1 MAPTSRKRGRNEG
14 MQGDMQNVV
23 EARREALIE
32 ERQKQL
38 ESIYDRHDTL
48 VREAFHMERFTLML
62 GYDPKEAKAEQT
74 GVIHDYK
81 AQYDLL
87 SIAGPSSGRRTRS
100 ERRQIV
106 TAPTHVSPDSVKK
119 GKGKASSNAIWDI
132 LSTARPSPVKGK
144 GKEKA
149 SMFMDSASAPIGR
162 KAPQRDLHSVV
173 DVEMDS
179 ISAPIV
185 KGRKK
190 AKFGPSEILEGA
202 SIVGRRHTGISARQH
217 MGGKSNGESSST
229 AGRRLR
235 SQDTTAVVAAI
246 ADAPTKSGPSTPELV
261 PSVGGRHSTMGPPS
275 TPRNQ
280 ALGGSYS
287 DVDPAVGKRRNT
299 LYNGVSA
306 RKRPRED
313 SDAESLADKSPATI
327 STRGGRAL
335 PARAAAHR
343 VTVPLPPPSPY
354 SNIKRI
360 KLIVRRPPPSYSNPN
375 QLPPPPKHGSSISA
389 FLSSYT
395 TMENKDVSTRI
406 LRESVRRDADILE
419 RASKLKEDGR
429 WFYRSEEEGG
439 IIEDLETPQGPERTT
454 KDVWDHCIEE
464 IVALGQAEIKRP
476 IGAQIA
482 SQIASKMQAYW
493 EGQHAKQDKKRVQE
507 EKRLRVLAKQ
517 TIKEVTSAWGKIV
530 LHIRHQEQVEREA
543 EELKRGHEHLDA
555 ILDQSGL
562 LLETQQNSLVRRS
575 RSTSSDGFGIWGS
588 EGGDSDDS
596 EGDGEEGEEDDIESD
611 EEEPE
616 PEPEPEPEQ
625 SDGGEEGDDDMD
637 VDTIALLG
645 GNPDTPISQSVEA
658 SPTASTSI
666 LPSRGS
672 VSPDDAVNDESLML
686 ALEDLLILPE
696 SSPPPTPTPSSY
708 PLGSPSLPSLPNMQ
722 AKDASPV
729 DDSVAPSD
737 YAETVP
743 SSMSAVASP
752 GKYDEDVAAQNLT
765 TLKDVRSRIPT
776 PDLGLRSRPE
786 GTIDT
791 LDEVSAQSAL
801 EEEMEVNRVHS
812 FANDINNETRPCE
825 TNVDAGVNG
834 TEPHARCD
842 EVVRPDE
849 PEKEEQELPKLPI
862 IPEDGDDARPD
873 EPEEEEQ
880 ELPELPIIPEYL
892 KPFAVAPVE
901 WDPDAPIKPPLLLRG
916 VLRPYQQT
924 GLEWLTTLHRNNLNG
939 ILADEMGL
947 GKTIQTISLLAHLAC
962 DRGIWGPHLIIVPT
976 SVLLNWEMEF
986 KKFLPGFR
994 VLSYHG
1000 TTKRRKELRQGWNDK
1015 YHFNVCITSYT
1026 LASRDAHIFKRR
1038 AWYYM
1043 ILDEAHMIKNFKSQR
1058 WNILLMFRSFRRLLL
1073 TGTPLQ
1079 NNLTELWA
1087 LLQFLMSGSNF
1098 ANLKEFGD
1106 WFSNPLEKA
1115 IEMGNAHDDE
1125 TMQRVS
1131 KLHTVLRPYLLRR
1144 LKRDVEKELP
1154 SKFEHLMLCPLSKRQ
1169 RYLYDE
1175 FMSRAHTQDALQSG
1189 VYQKIANILMQ
1200 LRKVCNHPDLFEVR
1214 PVVTSFAMTRSA
1226 VADFEIKELLI
1237 RRRLL
1242 TEDEKSVNLDFLGLR
1257 FIDQQNTSEFG
1268 AMETRRL
1275 DATSRLPFIFE
1286 LPGEPPPKDMR
1297 AIDGFRAYA
1306 AWRSRADKI
1315 AHWTHVAYV
1324 NQYRIQAYPIASREM
1339 IAYVGSINKP
1349 ILPLSYVNQTAYLD
1363 TMITMHTMVKTY
1375 AQRSDEMASTID
1387 RFAFATPAVVAL
1399 DIPRIAL
1406 PSLPIN
1412 QITRDFDAV
1421 LHKSSVKLQI
1431 AFPDPL
1437 LLQYDCGKLQQ
1448 LNLLLREKKAGG
1460 HRVLIFTQMTRI
1472 LDILEIFLNFHGYLY
1487 LRLDGATKIEDRQY
1501 ITERFNA
1508 DSRIFCFIASSRS
1521 GGVGINL
1528 TGADTVVFYDSDF
1541 NPQMDRQCEDRAHRI
1556 GQIRDVHIYRFVSQY
1571 TVEEAMLRKANQKRS
1586 LDDLVIQKGGFDWRT
1601 IFNDEKALTN
1611 ALEEFDDQEDAHA
1624 AAVAT
1629 REEVAIVGADEADF
1643 GEGETTRDI
1652 DNRES
1657 SQVDVEQQPEER
1669 QEGQDEEEDEEE
1681 GGTIADYML
1690 AFVRQDYDY
1699 FREWRV

>member
-1 MAPTSRKRGRNEG
+1 MAPTSRKRGRNEV
-14 MQGDMQNVV
+14 MQDDMQNVV

-38 ESIYDRHDTL
+38 ERIYDRHDTL

-74 GVIHDYK
+74 GVINDYK

-87 SIAGPSSGRRTRS
+87 NTAGPSSGRRTRS

-106 TAPTHVSPDSVKK
+106 TAPTHVSPESVKK
-119 GKGKASSNAIWDI
+119 GKGKANSSTIWDI

-144 GKEKA
+144 GKERA
-149 SMFMDSASAPIGR
+149 SMSMDSASVPVGR
-162 KAPQRDLHSVV
+162 KALPKDHHSVV

-179 ISAPIV
+179 ISAPIG

-190 AKFGPSEILEGA
+190 AKFGPSEVPEET
-202 SIVGRRHTGISARQH
+202 SIVGRRYTSESRRQH
-217 MGGKSNGESSST
+217 VGSKPSGGSVST

-235 SQDTTAVVAAI
+235 SQDTTSVGAV
-246 ADAPTKSGPSTPELV
+246 DTNAPTTTGLFTPEPV
-261 PSVGGRHSTMGPPS
+261 PSVGDHHSVMGPPS
-275 TPRNQ
+275 TPRRQ
-280 ALGGSYS
+280 HIGHS
-287 DVDPAVGKRRNT
+287 DSEIVPAIGKQHHT
-299 LYNGVSA
+299 SSNGIST
-306 RKRPRED
+306 RKRPREE
-313 SDAESLADKSPATI
+313 SDAESLAGKSPATI

-343 VTVPLPPPSPY
+343 VTAPPPPPSPY

-360 KLIVRRPPPSYSNPN
+360 KLIVRRPPPSYTNPN

-395 TMENKDVSTRI
+395 TMDHKDVSTRI
-406 LRESVRRDADILE
+406 LQESIRRDADILE
-419 RASKLKEDGR
+419 RASKLKEEGR
-429 WFYRSEEEGG
+429 WFYRSEEEGD
-439 IIEDLETPQGPERTT
+439 IAQVLETPQGPERTT
-454 KDVWDHCIEE
+454 KDVWDYCIEQ
-464 IVALGQAEIKRP
+464 IVALGQAEVKRP

-482 SQIASKMQAYW
+482 SQIASKVKVYW
-493 EGQHAKQDKKRVQE
+493 EGQHAKQDKKRAQE
-507 EKRLRVLAKQ
+507 EKRLKILAKQ

-530 LHIRHQEQVEREA
+530 LHIRRQEQVEREA

-562 LLETQQNSLVRRS
+562 LLETQQSSLVRRS
-575 RSTSSDGFGIWGS
+575 RSTSSDGFGLWGS

-596 EGDGEEGEEDDIESD
+596 EGDGEEGDDDVDDDDSG

-616 PEPEPEPEQ
+616 PEQEQ
-625 SDGGEEGDDDMD
+625 SDGDEEGDDDVD
-637 VDTIALLG
+637 GDTIALLG
-645 GNPDTPISQSVEA
+645 DRQDTPISQNIEA
-658 SPTASTSI
+658 TPTASTPV

-672 VSPDDAVNDESLML
+672 IAPDDVVHDESMML

-696 SSPPPTPTPSSY
+696 SSPPPTPTSPLY
-708 PLGSPSLPSLPNMQ
+708 PLESPSLSSLPNVQ
-722 AKDASPV
+722 VRDASPL
-729 DDSVAPSD
+729 DNSVAPSD

-743 SSMSAVASP
+743 SSVSVVASP
-752 GKYDEDVAAQNLT
+752 RQCDGSVMTRN
-765 TLKDVRSRIPT
+765 PT
-776 PDLGLRSRPE
+776 SPKNMQSAGTQIVTSEIDLLSCETQAE
-786 GTIDT
+786 GAV
-791 LDEVSAQSAL
+791 DEVSAQTTL
-801 EEEMEVNRVHS
+801 EQNTEVNRVHP
-812 FANDINNETRPCE
+812 FAKVINNETRPRR
-825 TNVDAGVNG
+825 TDADAGVNG
-834 TEPHARCD
+834 MEPHAIGD
-842 EVVRPDE
+842 EVTRSDA
-849 PEKEEQELPKLPI
+849 PEEQEQELPKLPI
-862 IPEDGDDARPD
+862 NPDHDDSAAVRPD
-873 EPEEEEQ
+873 EPEEAEQ
-880 ELPELPIIPEYL
+880 ELPKLPIVPEYL

-901 WDPDAPIKPPLLLRG
+901 WDADAPIKPPLLLRG

-986 KKFLPGFR
+986 K
-994 VLSYHG
+994 
-1000 TTKRRKELRQGWNDK
+1000 KRRKELRQGWNDK

-1131 KLHTVLRPYLLRR
+1131 KLHT
-1144 LKRDVEKELP
+1144 RDVEKELP

-1214 PVVTSFAMTRSA
+1214 PIVTSFAMTRSA
-1226 VADFEIKELLI
+1226 IADFEIKELLI

-1242 TEDEKSVNLDFLGLR
+1242 TEEEESLNLDFLGLR
-1257 FIDQQNTSEFG
+1257 FIDRQNTSEFG
-1268 AMETRRL
+1268 AMGTRRL
-1275 DATSRLPFIFE
+1275 DATSHLPFIFE

-1297 AIDGFRAYA
+1297 TIDGFRAYA
-1306 AWRSRADKI
+1306 TWKSRADKI
-1315 AHWTHVAYV
+1315 AHWIHVAYV
-1324 NQYRIQAYPIASREM
+1324 NRHRIQMYPITSCEM
-1339 IAYVGSINKP
+1339 IAPSSRCPYVD
-1349 ILPLSYVNQTAYLD
+1349 QTAYLD
-1363 TMITMHTMVKTY
+1363 TMITTHKMVKTY
-1375 AQRSDEMASTID
+1375 AERSDEMASTID

-1399 DIPRIAL
+1399 DIPCIAF

-1412 QITRDFDAV
+1412 QIPRDFDAV

-1431 AFPDPL
+1431 AFPDPS

-1508 DSRIFCFIASSRS
+1508 DSRIFCFIASSSIRC
-1521 GGVGINL
+1521 L

-1541 NPQMDRQCEDRAHRI
+1541 QSSNGSAHRI

-1643 GEGETTRDI
+1643 GEGETTRDV

-1657 SQVDVEQQPEER
+1657 EQVDVEQQPEEV
-1669 QEGQDEEEDEEE
+1669 QEEEEDEEE

-1690 AFVRQDYDY
+1690 AFVKQDYDY
-1699 FREWRV
+1699 FRDWRV

>member
-1 MAPTSRKRGRNEG
+1 
-14 MQGDMQNVV
+14 
-23 EARREALIE
+23 
-32 ERQKQL
+32 
-38 ESIYDRHDTL
+38 
-48 VREAFHMERFTLML
+48 
-62 GYDPKEAKAEQT
+62 
-74 GVIHDYK
+74 
-81 AQYDLL
+81 
-87 SIAGPSSGRRTRS
+87 
-100 ERRQIV
+100 
-106 TAPTHVSPDSVKK
+106 SP
-119 GKGKASSNAIWDI
+119 
-132 LSTARPSPVKGK
+132 
-144 GKEKA
+144 
-149 SMFMDSASAPIGR
+149 F
-162 KAPQRDLHSVV
+162 
-173 DVEMDS
+173 
-179 ISAPIV
+179 
-185 KGRKK
+185 
-190 AKFGPSEILEGA
+190 
-202 SIVGRRHTGISARQH
+202 
-217 MGGKSNGESSST
+217 
-229 AGRRLR
+229 
-235 SQDTTAVVAAI
+235 
-246 ADAPTKSGPSTPELV
+246 
-261 PSVGGRHSTMGPPS
+261 
-275 TPRNQ
+275 
-280 ALGGSYS
+280 
-287 DVDPAVGKRRNT
+287 
-299 LYNGVSA
+299 
-306 RKRPRED
+306 
-313 SDAESLADKSPATI
+313 
-327 STRGGRAL
+327 
-335 PARAAAHR
+335 
-343 VTVPLPPPSPY
+343 

-360 KLIVRRPPPSYSNPN
+360 KLIVRRPPPSYSNPS

-395 TMENKDVSTRI
+395 TMEHKDVSTRI
-406 LRESVRRDADILE
+406 VQESVRRDADILE

-454 KDVWDHCIEE
+454 KDVWDYCIEQ

-476 IGAQIA
+476 IGVQIA
-482 SQIASKMQAYW
+482 SQIASKVQVYW
-493 EGQHAKQDKKRVQE
+493 EGQYAKQDKKRVQE
-507 EKRLRVLAKQ
+507 EKRLRALAKQ

-575 RSTSSDGFGIWGS
+575 RSTSSDGFGMWGS

-596 EGDGEEGEEDDIESD
+596 EGDGEEGEEDDIETD
-611 EEEPE
+611 EDEPE
-616 PEPEPEPEQ
+616 PEPEP
-625 SDGGEEGDDDMD
+625 SDVGEEGDSDMD
-637 VDTIALLG
+637 VETIALLG
-645 GNPDTPISQSVEA
+645 SHPNIPISQSVEA
-658 SPTASTSI
+658 SPTTSTSI

-672 VSPDDAVNDESLML
+672 VSPDGAVNDEF
-686 ALEDLLILPE
+686 
-696 SSPPPTPTPSSY
+696 PPPTPTPSSY
-708 PLGSPSLPSLPNMQ
+708 PLGSPSLLSLPNTPVR
-722 AKDASPV
+722 DAAPV
-729 DDSVAPSD
+729 YDSVAPSD
-737 YAETVP
+737 YAETV
-743 SSMSAVASP
+743 SSSVSAVVSP
-752 GKYDEDVAAQNLT
+752 GKDDEELVAQNLNT
-765 TLKDVRSRIPT
+765 PKDARSQIPI
-776 PDLGLRSRPE
+776 PDIDLHSRPE

-791 LDEVSAQSAL
+791 LDKVPAQS
-801 EEEMEVNRVHS
+801 V
-812 FANDINNETRPCE
+812 
-825 TNVDAGVNG
+825 
-834 TEPHARCD
+834 CD
-842 EVVRPDE
+842 EAVRPDE
-849 PEKEEQELPKLPI
+849 PRKEEQELPKLPI
-862 IPEDGDDARPD
+862 FPENDDDAHAD
-873 EPEEEEQ
+873 EPEEEQ
-880 ELPELPIIPEYL
+880 ELPDLPIIPEYL

-1242 TEDEKSVNLDFLGLR
+1242 TEEEESLNLDFLGLR
-1257 FIDQQNTSEFG
+1257 FIDQQNTSEFS
-1268 AMETRRL
+1268 AIETRRL

-1297 AIDGFRAYA
+1297 TIDGFRAYA
-1306 AWRSRADKI
+1306 AWRSRAEKI
-1315 AHWTHVAYV
+1315 ARWTHVAYV
-1324 NQYRIQAYPIASREM
+1324 NRYRIQAYPIASREM

-1349 ILPLSYVNQTAYLD
+1349 ILPLSYVDHTSYLD

-1375 AQRSDEMASTID
+1375 AQRSDEMGSTID
-1387 RFAFATPAVVAL
+1387 HFAFATPAVVAL

-1657 SQVDVEQQPEER
+1657 SQVDVEQQPEEG
-1669 QEGQDEEEDEEE
+1669 QQGQDEEEDEEE

-1690 AFVRQDYDY
+1690 AFVKQDYDH
-1699 FREWRV
+1699 FREWRL